1 MMKRVK
7 TLVTR
12 AGLVGVLAFFAAAA
26 IYPILFM
33 VLTSFRT
40 STEYLRNPLG
50 WPQTFTYLDN
60 IIAMFNDFDVV
71 HLLLNTIV
79 YIALAATISLSVSIP
94 AAFALA
100 KLRFPLRSL
109 LLMLMV
115 ASMVIPGITF
125 IIPDYLL
132 MTNLGLVDNFW
143 SVVLLWAAT
152 SIPGSIFLLTS
163 LMRGLPTEILDAT
176 KVDGANYFHLM
187 TKIVVP
193 ISAPGIVTITI
204 FNVTGWWN
212 DLLIPLVFL
221 QTDANKT
228 LTVAVATIAGR
239 YGTDF
244 PLLMTGLLMASLPP
258 VLIYIFLQTYIQKGM
273 VIGAIK

>member
-1 MMKRVK
+1 MSIK
-7 TLVTR
+7 R
-12 AGLVGVLAFFAAAA
+12 AGLVSILALFAAAA
-26 IYPILFM
+26 LYPMLFM
-33 VLTSFRT
+33 ILTSFRT
-40 STEYLRNPLG
+40 SVEYLRNPLG
-50 WPQTFTYLDN
+50 WPQTFTYFDN
-60 IIAMFNDFDVV
+60 IVAMFNNFDVV
-71 HLLLNTIV
+71 HLLLNTIG

-100 KLRFPLRSL
+100 KLRFPLRFFF
-109 LLMLMV
+109 LMLMV

-125 IIPDYLL
+125 ILPDYLL

-152 SIPGSIFLLTS
+152 SLPGSIFLLTT
-163 LMRGLPTEILDAT
+163 LMRGLPNEILDAT

-187 TKIVVP
+187 TKVVIP

-228 LTVAVATIAGR
+228 LTAAIATIAGR

-244 PLLMTGLLMASLPP
+244 PLLMSGLLMASLPP
-258 VLIYIFLQTYIQKGM
+258 VLIYIFLQSYIRKGM
-273 VIGAIK
+273 VIGAVK